1 MVKVFTAR
9 KFKEASG
16 MRKINSKENNS
27 KIINRFIRLISKPD
41 FQTTI
46 KKAALCCI
54 TVFIFISMTTFTG
67 GCFAMNKIE
76 KDTISQ
82 LSFSHDGKS
91 VVFDRCN
98 DDGCQIQVY
107 NLETGELAA
116 YQSPKSE
123 RWTMGKYSYDG
134 KKITFSVIPIKSND
148 DLGLDNMQIAVMD
161 ADGKNYKKVTTGPGA
176 KLYPTFSHNGKKIL
190 YACAARIR
198 ESGRTPAANYDAWEI
213 DLTTGKQT
221 QLTFCEYFYMGNLT
235 YFPDDERFI
244 YYGEGPSVFDGV
256 RSYTYAEAF
265 KQKMIELGRKGM
277 NIMNVVVMK
286 GKEIIPN
293 PYKFPPKTFARKP
306 LLSKEGSV
314 MIYEKSE
321 SGDFYLYSEDGN
333 HRRVDR
339 VGSVHSAAI
348 SPNGE
353 FLGTNF
359 PSDIF
364 ITRISDGVI
373 YRTIC
378 VRRFQDWDEK
388 VRKNSSLR
396 LLPEQPLRII
406 NK

>member
-1 MVKVFTAR
+1 MRISNNLKTNSLLCQFFVAFILLTIATS
-9 KFKEASG
+9 SG
-16 MRKINSKENNS
+16 N
-27 KIINRFIRLISKPD
+27 
-41 FQTTI
+41 
-46 KKAALCCI
+46 
-54 TVFIFISMTTFTG
+54 
-67 GCFAMNKIE
+67 CFAMRE
-76 KDTISQ
+76 KEDTISN
-82 LSFSHDGKS
+82 LSFSHDEKK
-91 VVFDRCN
+91 VVFDRYRN
-98 DDGCQIQVY
+98 EGCQIQVY

-116 YQSPKSE
+116 YQSPKNE
-123 RWTMGKYSYDG
+123 RWTMGKYAYDG
-134 KKITFSVIPIKSND
+134 KRITFSVFPIKPND
-148 DLGLDNMQIAVMD
+148 DLDLGNMQIAVMD
-161 ADGKNYKKVTTGPGA
+161 ADGKNFKKVTTGPGA

-190 YACAARIR
+190 YTCAAYIR
-198 ESGRTPAANYDAWEI
+198 EKGKTPAAQYDAWEVN
-213 DLTTGKQT
+213 LETGEQT
-221 QLTFCEYFYMGNLT
+221 QLTFFKYFYMGNLT

-244 YYGEGPSVFDGV
+244 YYGELPDEFEGL
-256 RSYTYAEAF
+256 RSYPNADAF

-286 GKEIIPN
+286 GKEMIPN
-293 PYKFPPKTFARKP
+293 PYKFPSKTFPRKP
-306 LLSKEGSV
+306 LLSKDGSV
-314 MIYEKSE
+314 LIYEKSE
-321 SGDFYLYSEDGN
+321 SGDFYLYSEEGN